1 MAFIQDNK
9 AFLIWYLLPN
19 FSYNLHNDKLNQ
31 IYYFW
36 GKYLPG
42 SPLLFGPS
50 GGCDG
55 LAVVG
60 AARGKLFYT
69 FVNVWYISTTDS

>member
-1 MAFIQDNK
+1 MKKQF
-9 AFLIWYLLPN
+9 WYDILKSVLLY
-19 FSYNLHNDKLNQ
+19 YNLHNDKLNQ

-36 GKYLPG
+36 GKYLSG
-42 SPLLFGPS
+42 SPLVFGPC

-55 LAVVG
+55 LAAVG
-60 AARGKLFYT
+60 AAREELFHT

>member
-1 MAFIQDNK
+1 MI
-9 AFLIWYLLPN
+9 FLN
-19 FSYNLHNDKLNQ
+19 HFCYNLHNDKLNQ

-42 SPLLFGPS
+42 SPLVFGPF

>member
-1 MAFIQDNK
+1 MVMETREQAK
-9 AFLIWYLLPN
+9 SKRAEA
-19 FSYNLHNDKLNQ
+19 HAQ

-42 SPLLFGPS
+42 SPLVFGPF

>member
-1 MAFIQDNK
+1 MISLNYFCYKLQ
-9 AFLIWYLLPN
+9 
-19 FSYNLHNDKLNQ
+19 NDKLNQ

-42 SPLLFGPS
+42 SPLVFGPF
-50 GGCDG
+50 GGSDG
-55 LAVVG
+55 LAAVG